1 MFAFCAF
8 EGVKAQ
14 VQTLTKPLSKKTIQ
28 SFPETFVVLDTAT
41 YNQLF
46 QKIKYKTDLLNE
58 MIENQKE
65 IIAEQENIIKSLN
78 EESQQSAKIHKLHSE
93 LIENQKKQIELM
105 QQEIESLKKQL
116 AEKSKKK

>member
-1 MFAFCAF
+1 MKKYILIAFVFCAF

-28 SFPETFVVLDTAT
+28 AFPNTFVVLDTAT
-41 YNQLF
+41 YNQL
-46 QKIKYKTDLLNE
+46 L
-58 MIENQKE
+58 
-65 IIAEQENIIKSLN
+65 
-78 EESQQSAKIHKLHSE
+78 QQSKYLEEQNIMMQA
-93 LIENQKKQIELM
+93 LIKKTTQTAEKNALNIEIVENQKKQIELM